1 MLPFANTTNHQNAAL
16 QKAKTILIDNNV
28 LHACEDFR
36 DKNDPSVSFIE
47 ECFNPERVSNE
58 IRLYNRDTVII
69 TDTNIIARMED
80 ILRKGHGQDL
90 TPNELSV
97 ICMIILGRH
106 SDVKITPG
114 FGLFENLSTAKG
126 SKHWVNSYHAY
137 DYLWTKASIND
148 LSTAVFTKLVPK
160 WEVAITDVPRKY
172 PKIKKIIKRS
182 KAGTR
187 QNAELHSAIIAATIE
202 KKYGA
207 DADPN
212 LKFIEFIKAIHDKG
226 AFALGSIKYFG
237 LYFSDN
243 YQNFGTTKKGMLK
256 KFNSSRDKV
265 IEGVLNAAYDCWF
278 VSEFASSI
286 NESRNNKET
295 RIFATLDNAL
305 KSILTKEFSDRDLWR
320 SGISEILERIRG
332 MPTPDQATAILN
344 KTLLASDRYVER
356 PKLRSGAVR
365 FNKNQETAIKEA
377 WRDLEAFIPTT
388 T

>member
-1 MLPFANTTNHQNAAL
+1 MLPFANTTSHQYAAL

-47 ECFNPERVSNE
+47 ECFDPQRVKKE
-58 IRLYNRDTVII
+58 MRLYNRDTVII
-69 TDTNIIARMED
+69 TDTNITARMED
-80 ILRKGHGQDL
+80 ILRKGHGGKL
-90 TPNELSV
+90 TPSELSV
-97 ICMIILGRH
+97 ICMIILSRH
-106 SDVKITPG
+106 SGAKITPG

-148 LSTAVFTKLVPK
+148 LSTAVFTKAIPK
-160 WEVAITDVPRKY
+160 WEVVIPDVPRKY
-172 PKIKKIIKRS
+172 PKIKKTIKRS
-182 KAGTR
+182 KADTR
-187 QNAELHSAIIAATIE
+187 QNAELYSAIIAATIE
-202 KKYGA
+202 KRYGP

-212 LKFIEFIKAIHDKG
+212 LKFDEFIKAIHDKG
-226 AFALGSIKYFG
+226 ALALGSIKYFG

-243 YQNFGTTKKGMLK
+243 HQNFETKKKDMLK
-256 KFNSSRDKV
+256 KFTRSRDKV

-305 KSILTKEFSDRDLWR
+305 KSLLTKEFSDRDLWR
-320 SGISEILERIRG
+320 HGISEILARIRG

-344 KTLLASDRYVER
+344 KNLLASDVYVER
-356 PKLRSGAVR
+356 PKLRSGAAR
-365 FNKNQETAIKEA
+365 FNKNQEAAIKEA
-377 WRDLEAFIPTT
+377 WRDLEAIIPATP
-388 T
+388 